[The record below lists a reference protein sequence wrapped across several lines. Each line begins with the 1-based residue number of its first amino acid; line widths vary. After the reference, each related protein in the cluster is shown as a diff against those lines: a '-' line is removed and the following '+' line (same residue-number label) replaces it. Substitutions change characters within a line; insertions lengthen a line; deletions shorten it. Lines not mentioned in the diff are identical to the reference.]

1 MPAKLSRAFVSHYWA
16 NDPSFSMCAYL
27 RINYRSHFWRGGMR
41 VYQCPPINCQE
52 PRELIIN
59 SACSNWS
66 IGRNAL
72 LFRTG
77 VARAGTRANE
87 IILAVARPWWN
98 GFSMIRGSRAC
109 VRANFFRQMAELTF
123 RACLVSLIECR
134 EFKNLG
140 VHLPFYI
147 FKSCFSNFSNSLKT
161 CSEA

>member
-1 MPAKLSRAFVSHYWA
+1 MPAKLSWAFVSHYWA
-16 NDPSFSMCAYL
+16 SDPSFSMCAYL

-87 IILAVARPWWN
+87 IILAVHGHDGTVFPW
-98 GFSMIRGSRAC
+98 SHAC